1 MANNKEM
8 WLQKAHK
15 TIDELHKLQPKLNAV
30 VSFVDVEKQV
40 DEALDKTGP
49 LAGMPVILKDNVLY
63 KGVRATA
70 SSYMLDNYVATYD
83 ATVVSKFKEAGAII
97 VAKSSL
103 DELGMGGSNIT
114 SFTGPVHNPYD
125 LSRIAGG
132 SSGGSAALVASGAV
146 DLAIGTDTGDSIRK
160 PAAFCGIVGFKP
172 TYGRISRYGVIPYA
186 SSLDHVG
193 YFTREVKLAA
203 EALMLLSGRDDKDMT
218 SISTPLENVV
228 EVLDESLANKRIG
241 IFKNVLDAIDDE
253 DTRALFF
260 GLMDKA
266 KEQGATLV
274 DISMNSN
281 LIKTVLPTYYIIANC
296 EATANHSNLD
306 GVRFGTQEDGDT
318 LEEIMTNTRTKGFG
332 PLIRKRFVIGSYGL
346 MDENQELLLKKAQR
360 VRRKLVEATEKMFE
374 SVDVIVAP
382 ASSHVAPKLNDPS
395 IDQLSDKY
403 LVAENYMVLG
413 NFTGYPSITIPMGMK
428 NHLPLGI
435 NLLSKAYDEKTL
447 LQIAFQLEKLTGL
460 KGLKAKVEL

>member
-1 MANNKEM
+1 MANNKEV

-40 DEALDKTGP
+40 DEAMDKTGP

-260 GLMDKA
+260 DLMDKA

-306 GVRFGTQEDGDT
+306 GVRFGTHEDGDT

>member
-1 MANNKEM
+1 MENKKELWMHRANE
-8 WLQKAHK
+8 A
-15 TIDELHKLQPKLNAV
+15 IDLLHKLQPKLNAV
-30 VSFVDVEKQV
+30 VSFVDVESQV
-40 DEALDKTGP
+40 EKAIDKTGP

-70 SSYMLDNYVATYD
+70 SSYILDNYIATYD
-83 ATVVSKFKEAGAII
+83 ATVVSKFKDAGAII

-125 LSRIAGG
+125 VTRIAGG

-193 YFTREVKLAA
+193 YFTREVRLAA
-203 EALMLLSGRDDKDMT
+203 EALILLSGRDDKDMT
-218 SISTPLENVV
+218 SISSPLEDVV
-228 EVLDESLANKRIG
+228 ASLEDSLANKRIG

-253 DTRALFF
+253 DTKKMFF
-260 GLMDKA
+260 DLMEAA
-266 KEQGATLV
+266 KKQGATVV
-274 DISMNSN
+274 DISMHSD
-281 LIKTVLPTYYIIANC
+281 LVKAVLPTYYIIANC

-306 GVRFGTQEDGDT
+306 GIRFGIREDGES

-360 VRRKLVEATEKMFE
+360 VRRKLVEATEKMFD
-374 SVDVIVAP
+374 SLDVIVAP

-447 LQIAFQLEKLTGL
+447 LQVAYQLEALTGL
-460 KGLKAKVEL
+460 KGLKAEVQL